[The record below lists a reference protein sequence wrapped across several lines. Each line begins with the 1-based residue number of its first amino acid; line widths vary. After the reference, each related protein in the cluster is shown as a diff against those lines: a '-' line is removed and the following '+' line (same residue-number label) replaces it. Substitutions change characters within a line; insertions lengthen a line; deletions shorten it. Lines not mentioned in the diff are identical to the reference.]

1 MTSKFSLIFLIA
13 TLGLSSCVTTY
24 NMSAFQVEILKPA
37 LFVIPEN
44 IDTIAIF
51 KRDIYQS
58 DTITFRYFDVD
69 NKKTQTNKFVRYSD
83 LSNKCVDALA
93 DFLTA
98 EGYFQKVINYKD
110 SMNHLF
116 SGSDSLINYPE
127 LHKKLGVDAFVFL
140 DFFQLKDYLTN
151 STGYYSYNDITEQFP
166 EFRNSTKLESINANL
181 LWTVSFK
188 GDSSVYLVKQ
198 SDDLYYGNNVYPE
211 LFGNE
216 LNHRLLLKNASEYL
230 GKSSGGKIVP
240 TWMKVERMYYRSRN
254 VNMLQAEKLCLNG
267 EYLKAA
273 EIYNRETKNKNRNI
287 AAKARYNMALVCEME
302 GKPDAAIDWL
312 VLSYSAY
319 KNKNP
324 NMVHKSNC
332 QQYINILALRKK
344 EIARLANQVREMS
357 AVY

>member
-1 MTSKFSLIFLIA
+1 MSCRFFCILLIVI
-13 TLGLSSCVTTY
+13 LGFASSCVTTY
-24 NMSAFQVEILKPA
+24 NMRSLQVEILKPA
-37 LFVIPEN
+37 LFAMPEN

-51 KRDIYQS
+51 KRDLYRS

-93 DFLTA
+93 DFLDN
-98 EGYFQKVINYKD
+98 EGFFMKVINYRD
-110 SMNHLF
+110 SMNYLF

-166 EFRNSTKLESINANL
+166 EFRNSTKLESVGANL

-188 GDSSVYLVKQ
+188 GDTSVYLVKQ
-198 SDDLYYGNNVYPE
+198 PDDLYYGNIVYPE
-211 LFGNE
+211 LFGND

-230 GKSSGGKIVP
+230 GKAFGAKIVP
-240 TWMKVERMYYRSRN
+240 TWLKVERSYYRSRN
-254 VNMLQAEKLCLNG
+254 VNMLAAEKYCLNG
-267 EYLKAA
+267 EYLKSA

-287 AAKARYNMALVCEME
+287 AAKARYNMALLCEME

-319 KNKNP
+319 KQNNEA
-324 NMVHKSNC
+324 HKFNC
-332 QQYINILALRKK
+332 QQYINLIALRKK
-344 EIARLANQVREMS
+344 ELEKLEHQVRNN
-357 AVY
+357 

>member
-1 MTSKFSLIFLIA
+1 MSCRFFCILLIVI
-13 TLGLSSCVTTY
+13 LGFASSCVTTY
-24 NMSAFQVEILKPA
+24 NMRSLQVEILKPA
-37 LFVIPEN
+37 LFAMPEN

-51 KRDIYQS
+51 KRDLYRS

-93 DFLTA
+93 DFLDN
-98 EGYFQKVINYKD
+98 EGFFMKVINYRD
-110 SMNHLF
+110 SMNYLF

-166 EFRNSTKLESINANL
+166 EFRNSTKLESVGANL

-188 GDSSVYLVKQ
+188 GDTSVYLVKQ
-198 SDDLYYGNNVYPE
+198 PDDLYYGNIVYPE
-211 LFGNE
+211 LFGND

-230 GKSSGGKIVP
+230 GKAFGAKIVP
-240 TWMKVERMYYRSRN
+240 TWLKVERSYYRSRN
-254 VNMLQAEKLCLNG
+254 VNMLAAEKLCLNG
-267 EYLKAA
+267 EYLKSA

-287 AAKARYNMALVCEME
+287 AAKARYNMALLCEME

-319 KNKNP
+319 KQNNEA
-324 NMVHKSNC
+324 HKFNC
-332 QQYINILALRKK
+332 QQYINLIALRKK
-344 EIARLANQVREMS
+344 ELEKLEHQVRNN
-357 AVY
+357 

>member
-1 MTSKFSLIFLIA
+1 MSCRLFYILLIVI
-13 TLGLSSCVTTY
+13 LGFTSSCVTTY
-24 NMSAFQVEILKPA
+24 NMRSLQVEILKPA
-37 LFVIPEN
+37 LFAMPEN

-51 KRDIYQS
+51 KRDLYRS

-93 DFLTA
+93 DFLDN
-98 EGYFQKVINYKD
+98 EGFFMKVINYRD
-110 SMNHLF
+110 SMNYLF

-166 EFRNSTKLESINANL
+166 EFRNSTKLESVGANL

-188 GDSSVYLVKQ
+188 GDTSVYLVKQ
-198 SDDLYYGNNVYPE
+198 PDDLYYGNIVYPE
-211 LFGNE
+211 LFGND

-230 GKSSGGKIVP
+230 GKAFGAKIVP
-240 TWMKVERMYYRSRN
+240 TWLKVERSYYRSRN
-254 VNMLQAEKLCLNG
+254 VNMLAAEKLCLNG
-267 EYLKAA
+267 EYLKSA

-287 AAKARYNMALVCEME
+287 AAKARYNMALLCEME

-319 KNKNP
+319 KQNNEA
-324 NMVHKSNC
+324 HKFNC
-332 QQYINILALRKK
+332 QQYINLIALRKK
-344 EIARLANQVREMS
+344 ELEKLEHQVRNN
-357 AVY
+357 

>member
-1 MTSKFSLIFLIA
+1 MSCRLFYILLIVI
-13 TLGLSSCVTTY
+13 LGFTSSCVTTY
-24 NMSAFQVEILKPA
+24 NMRSLQVEILKPA
-37 LFVIPEN
+37 LFAMPEN

-51 KRDIYQS
+51 KRDLYRS

-93 DFLTA
+93 DFLDN
-98 EGYFQKVINYKD
+98 EGFFMKVINYRD
-110 SMNHLF
+110 SMNYLF

-166 EFRNSTKLESINANL
+166 EFRNSTKLESVGANL

-188 GDSSVYLVKQ
+188 GDTSVYLVKQ
-198 SDDLYYGNNVYPE
+198 PDDLYYGNIVYPE
-211 LFGNE
+211 LFGND

-230 GKSSGGKIVP
+230 GKAFGAKIVP
-240 TWMKVERMYYRSRN
+240 TWLKVERSYYRSRN
-254 VNMLQAEKLCLNG
+254 VNMLAAEKYCLNG
-267 EYLKAA
+267 EYLKSA

-287 AAKARYNMALVCEME
+287 AAKARYNMALLCEME

-319 KNKNP
+319 KQNNEA
-324 NMVHKSNC
+324 HKFNC
-332 QQYINILALRKK
+332 QQYINLIALRKK
-344 EIARLANQVREMS
+344 ELEKLEHQVRNN
-357 AVY
+357 

>member
-1 MTSKFSLIFLIA
+1 MRSL
-13 TLGLSSCVTTY
+13 
-24 NMSAFQVEILKPA
+24 QVEILKPA
-37 LFVIPEN
+37 LFAMPEN

-51 KRDIYQS
+51 KRDLYRS

-93 DFLTA
+93 DFLDN
-98 EGYFQKVINYKD
+98 EGFFMKVINYRD
-110 SMNHLF
+110 SMNYLF

-166 EFRNSTKLESINANL
+166 EFRNSTKLESVGANL

-188 GDSSVYLVKQ
+188 GDTSVYLVRQ
-198 SDDLYYGNNVYPE
+198 LDDLYYGNIVYPE
-211 LFGNE
+211 LFGND

-230 GKSSGGKIVP
+230 GKAFGAKIVP
-240 TWMKVERMYYRSRN
+240 TWLKVERSYYRSRN
-254 VNMLQAEKLCLNG
+254 VNMLAAEKYCLNG
-267 EYLKAA
+267 EYLKSA

-287 AAKARYNMALVCEME
+287 AAKARYNMALLCEME

-319 KNKNP
+319 KQNNEA
-324 NMVHKSNC
+324 HKFNC
-332 QQYINILALRKK
+332 QQYINLIALRKK
-344 EIARLANQVREMS
+344 ELEKLEHQVRNN
-357 AVY
+357 

>member
-1 MTSKFSLIFLIA
+1 MRSL
-13 TLGLSSCVTTY
+13 
-24 NMSAFQVEILKPA
+24 QVEILKPA
-37 LFVIPEN
+37 LFAMPEN

-51 KRDIYQS
+51 KRDLYRS

-93 DFLTA
+93 DFLDN
-98 EGYFQKVINYKD
+98 EGFFMKVINYRD
-110 SMNHLF
+110 SMNYLF

-166 EFRNSTKLESINANL
+166 EFRNSTKLESVGANL

-188 GDSSVYLVKQ
+188 VDTSVYLVRQ
-198 SDDLYYGNNVYPE
+198 LDDLYYGNIVYPE
-211 LFGNE
+211 LFGND

-230 GKSSGGKIVP
+230 GKAFGAKIVP
-240 TWMKVERMYYRSRN
+240 TWLKVERSYYRSRN
-254 VNMLQAEKLCLNG
+254 VNMLAAEKYCLNG
-267 EYLKAA
+267 EYLKSA

-287 AAKARYNMALVCEME
+287 AAKARYNMALLCEME

-319 KNKNP
+319 KQNNEA
-324 NMVHKSNC
+324 HKFNC
-332 QQYINILALRKK
+332 QQYINLIALRKK
-344 EIARLANQVREMS
+344 ELEKLEHQVRNN
-357 AVY
+357 